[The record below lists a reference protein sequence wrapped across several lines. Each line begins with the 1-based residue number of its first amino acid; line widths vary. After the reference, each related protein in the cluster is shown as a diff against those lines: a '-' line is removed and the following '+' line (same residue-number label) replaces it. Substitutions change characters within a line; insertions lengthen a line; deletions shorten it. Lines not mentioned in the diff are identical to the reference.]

1 MCFFLLYSI
10 QLVTGSVPKKISL
23 LLLELNISQSMAEK
37 KNDTTDI
44 QEWDFNK
51 TGDVGLAVGWLELTP

>member
-1 MCFFLLYSI
+1 MWIFFI
-10 QLVTGSVPKKISL
+10 VHNTTGSVLKKISL

-44 QEWDFNK
+44 REWDFNK
-51 TGDVGLAVGWLELTP
+51 TGDVGLSVGWLELTP

>member
-1 MCFFLLYSI
+1 
-10 QLVTGSVPKKISL
+10 VTGSIPKKISL

-44 QEWDFNK
+44 REWDFNK
-51 TGDVGLAVGWLELTP
+51 AGDVGLAVG